1 MKKYKRHRNIFLCIT
16 LFGVLLILLEVLIP
30 SLDAN
35 LSSLGAGIFAV
46 GLARLLILHRTRS
59 SPERQRQYE
68 MQQNDERL
76 RFIGQKAI
84 GWTFWISVY
93 AELAVGLV
101 CTNFPIDAYPDLKQF
116 GTILCMFICAQML
129 LYVILYHVFQ
139 RKY

>member
-16 LFGVLLILLEVLIP
+16 LFGALLILLEILIP
-30 SLDAN
+30 PLDAN
-35 LSSLGAGIFAV
+35 LSAPGSMFFAI

-59 SPERQRQYE
+59 TPELQKQYE
-68 MQQNDERL
+68 IQQNDERL

-93 AELAVGLV
+93 FELAVGLV
-101 CTNFPIDAYPDLKQF
+101 CSNFSIDAYPYLKQF